1 MLRASNVMKSFIAIL
16 CKDDESAFGLH
27 FPDLPGC
34 TAAGNTEDEA
44 IANAAIALRL
54 WAEDLDVLPQPSSK
68 AQLRKRRDVR
78 EDIAAGGVAVLVHL
92 ITAGRKQRLNIMLEP
107 GVIEATDLA
116 AKAAGVSRSQFIERA
131 LEDGLARE
139 LGTVRLGKP
148 QSQKR
153 QSKTKTSA

>member
-1 MLRASNVMKSFIAIL
+1 MKSYIAFL
-16 CKDDESAFGLH
+16 SKDTDSAFGLH

-34 TAAGNTEDEA
+34 TAAGETEDEA

-54 WAEDLDVLPQPSSK
+54 WAEDLDELPLPSSM

-78 EDIAAGGVAVLVHL
+78 DDISAGGVAVFVHL

-107 GVIEATDLA
+107 SVIEAADLA
-116 AKAAGVSRSQFIERA
+116 AKAAGVSRSQFIERT

-139 LGTVRLGKP
+139 LGTIRLKK
-148 QSQKR
+148 SQTAR
-153 QSKTKTSA
+153 RRTKAKATA